1 MRSGD
6 PRPGLAARLA
16 SGLAHAAALNDVV
29 LASPRA
35 SLAVR
40 TLVDAVEA
48 ATGATASLLRRAANG
63 AYAAVTTLDARPAN
77 GSRAP
82 AGSSPPFRFE
92 DAMPDEL
99 VLPVP
104 GTMWPP
110 ELVVAVRGAKAG
122 PDEGDL
128 AILDALVSSFG
139 LAVRLVAVTAEL
151 ERKRVDLR
159 EARAAQAELV
169 ARFSRDVRGPVT
181 SIVGFAR
188 LLEEDGRFPT
198 DAREAL
204 AMIGA
209 NGERV
214 AEVAADADLLSR
226 IELAAVDPRWRTVD
240 VAALAAAA
248 GALIDRRSKAEV
260 FADPDLLGPALERL
274 IADGQRASS
283 PVRAKTEDLD
293 EAVALELSGT
303 GASPAGERN
312 APTVGGRLAERI
324 VERHGGTLRAGAL
337 DGRWWIRLTLPYDP
351 RRLRPTFAGPNE
363 GEDLSSTA

>member
-1 MRSGD
+1 MRSED
-6 PRPGLAARLA
+6 PRPALAARLT
-16 SGLAHAAALNDVV
+16 SGLAHIAALNDVV

-40 TLVDAVEA
+40 ALVDAVEA
-48 ATGATASLLRRAANG
+48 AIGATASLLRRASNG
-63 AYAAVTTLDARPAN
+63 AYAVVVTLDARPAN
-77 GSRAP
+77 GSRMP
-82 AGSSPPFRFE
+82 ANSAPPFRFD
-92 DAMPDEL
+92 DAAPDEL

-122 PDEGDL
+122 PDEGNL
-128 AILDALVSSFG
+128 AILDALVSSFA
-139 LAVRLVAVTAEL
+139 LAVRLVALTAEL
-151 ERKRVDLR
+151 ERRRADLR
-159 EARAAQAELV
+159 DARAAQAELV

-188 LLEEDGRFPT
+188 LLEEDGRFPS

-204 AMIGA
+204 AVIGA

-226 IELAAVDPRWRTVD
+226 IELAAVDPRWRKVD

-248 GALIDRRSKAEV
+248 GAQIDRRSKAEV
-260 FADPDLLGPALERL
+260 VADPDLLGPALERL
-274 IADGQRASS
+274 IEDGQRAAS
-283 PVRAKTEDLD
+283 PVRAKTEDLA

-303 GASPAGERN
+303 GPSPAGERN

-324 VERHGGTLRAGAL
+324 VERHGGTLRAGSAE
-337 DGRWWIRLTLPYDP
+337 GGWWIRITLPYDP
-351 RRLRPTFAGPNE
+351 RRLRPTFVGSNE